1 MATHDPNDVVRAA
14 TGSLVAIETYQRELR
29 EAGID
34 SKVVGLDLKAGLG
47 TALLDSIELWVH
59 RSDAERA
66 AAVIDRVEK
75 ERGRPRVEGEEHG
88 HPTSDPKQPRQGGR
102 PHTHYDADPHG

>member
-14 TGSLVAIETYQRELR
+14 TGSLVAIEVYQKELR

-34 SKVVGLDLKAGLG
+34 SKVVGLDLGAGVG
-47 TALLDSIELWVH
+47 TALLNSIELWVH

-75 ERGRPRVEGEEHG
+75 ERGRPRLESEGHG
-88 HPTSDPKQPRQGGR
+88 HPTSDPKPHRPGGR
-102 PHTHYDADPHG
+102 PHTHYDPDPHG